1 MSDSRGG
8 PGSTSE
14 ELARTL
20 RGQARSAA
28 TTALREGLEDIEG
41 RHGQHV
47 ADEVAALIDVAGVFD
62 GLTDRA
68 VPARRDDGDD
78 GEWEFKPLT
87 GY

>member
-1 MSDSRGG
+1 MSD
-8 PGSTSE
+8 PTAE

-28 TTALREGLEDIEG
+28 TTSLREGLEDIEA

-47 ADEVAALIDVAGVFD
+47 ADEVAALIDVPGVFD
-62 GLTDRA
+62 GLTERA
-68 VPARRDDGDD
+68 APARRDDRNED